1 MLGAEWA
8 VEPLSTARKA
18 GRWEAAAPRPS
29 GQVGLV
35 GIRTAAQ
42 MYGTLTRSRGCRVLH
57 VPQKDWPGKRMA
69 T

>member
-8 VEPLSTARKA
+8 VGPQSADRKA
-18 GRWEAAAPRPS
+18 GRWEASEPRPS

-35 GIRTAAQ
+35 GTRTAAQ
-42 MYGTLTRSRGCRVLH
+42 ICGTLTCSRGCRALH
-57 VPQKDWPGKRMA
+57 VKQKDWPGKWMA